1 MKTLQWK
8 KVGGWVLALS
18 LLAAQ
23 VLLRNTAHAAE
34 SNPGWKHVYA
44 KNGECRIAFPS
55 QPQLMQQSLN
65 IGETGQ
71 KLFYDVYL
79 APLEDKAVCLLLVAT
94 YPSKVPS
101 GQEMTGLEGLIRG
114 IVGHHPEN
122 ELMFAEVTEHKGGYP
137 VVNFL
142 VQNKTSYFRGQAMMV
157 GTRLFLMAMEGKK
170 GSLHEPTFSGF
181 SGSFQL
187 LAE

>member
-1 MKTLQWK
+1 MKSLKWK

-18 LLAAQ
+18 LLAAH
-23 VLLRNTAHAAE
+23 VLLRNVAHADL
-34 SNPGWKHVYA
+34 NDGWKHVYA
-44 KNGECRIAFPS
+44 KNGECRIAFPA
-55 QPQLMQQSLN
+55 QPQLVQQSLN
-65 IGETGQ
+65 MAETGQ

-79 APLEDKAVCLLLVAT
+79 APFEDKAVCLLLVAT
-94 YPSKVPS
+94 YPSRVTP
-101 GQEMTGLEGLIRG
+101 GQEMIGLEGLIRG

-122 ELMFAEVTEHKGGYP
+122 ELVFAEVAEHEKGFP

-142 VQNKTSYFRGQAMMV
+142 VQNKSSYFRGQAMMV

-170 GSLHEPTFSGF
+170 GSLHEPTFGGF